1 MRHATSKE
9 PHERFASCSD
19 FAAALGGQKV
29 GDTKRQGGRS
39 VWFAV
44 AAVALLAV
52 LVAGWYGSLH
62 KVVFN
67 GNVALPGGV
76 ILEMVKIPAGEF
88 LRDDGKMV
96 RLTKS
101 YWLGKYEVT
110 NEQWRAVMSG
120 RRASQ
125 DGTVLSDPSK
135 WKESKRPVE
144 GVSWNDAMDFCKRLN
159 ELYADQLPRG
169 YRIDL
174 PTEAQWE
181 YACRAG
187 TTTNYSY
194 GNASDTDKMNFEG
207 NYPYGGGSKGVY
219 RAATVDVGSL
229 GYKNAFGLYD
239 MHGNVWEWCRDWYE
253 TYGSDTTDPT
263 GPATG
268 SKRVARGG
276 SWNDYSSDCRS
287 VRRFNFD
294 PGCRLIILG
303 FRPAL
308 VPVQWWDG
316 SHSIDFESIQ
326 VFWEKSGWF
335 NDIKFEDF
343 KQFFIAEQKKYEEEN
358 GSELKRL
365 AREHAK
371 KIILLYLGSAIK
383 LTDNPENYKKSFI
396 QGWIHPEDGYKIRME

>member
-1 MRHATSKE
+1 MNNHNVMRPVHQQEEFTDKLKSGILYRIVVIRGDIMAKDIDSKRTSSENAMQQSQPKQAVLTQKPEEVPNLPRYALGALRHATSKE

-303 FRPAL
+303 FRLAL
-308 VPVQWWDG
+308 VPVQWWDKCP
-316 SHSIDFESIQ
+316 IP
-326 VFWEKSGWF
+326 
-335 NDIKFEDF
+335 
-343 KQFFIAEQKKYEEEN
+343 
-358 GSELKRL
+358 
-365 AREHAK
+365 
-371 KIILLYLGSAIK
+371 LG
-383 LTDNPENYKKSFI
+383 LDCF
-396 QGWIHPEDGYKIRME
+396 D

>member
-1 MRHATSKE
+1 MKQLIV
-9 PHERFASCSD
+9 PI
-19 FAAALGGQKV
+19 V
-29 GDTKRQGGRS
+29 
-39 VWFAV
+39 VI
-44 AAVALLAV
+44 VALIAFFVIIGRNEFERHEDVQTVQSESPTSNRKPTVFV
-52 LVAGWYGSLH
+52 LETKPVTESKSTIESKPVEKELTEFKSAFPEEQPLEGKSDGSKLKSDTTIAQPENKNAPMAIPVLTPEEAELSNQEAICLLEEVAKKNKRISDKDNWRH
-62 KVVFN
+62 EVFN
-67 GNVALPGGV
+67 GNVSLPGGV
-76 ILEMVKIPAGEF
+76 KLEMVKIPAGEF

-120 RRASQ
+120 RRASR

-253 TYGSDTTDPT
+253 TYGGDTTDPT

-268 SKRVARGG
+268 SLRVRRGG
-276 SWNDYSSDCRS
+276 SWFSSARDCRS
-287 VRRFNFD
+287 ASRYDFD
-294 PGCRLIILG
+294 PGYRNSFLG
-303 FRPAL
+303 FRLAL
-308 VPVQWWDG
+308 VPVQ
-316 SHSIDFESIQ
+316 
-326 VFWEKSGWF
+326 
-335 NDIKFEDF
+335 
-343 KQFFIAEQKKYEEEN
+343 
-358 GSELKRL
+358 
-365 AREHAK
+365 
-371 KIILLYLGSAIK
+371 
-383 LTDNPENYKKSFI
+383 
-396 QGWIHPEDGYKIRME
+396 

>member
-1 MRHATSKE
+1 MRPVHQQEEFTDKLKSGILYRIVVIRGDIMAKDIVSKQTSSENAMQQGQPKQAVLTQEPEKKTNLPKYAQAALQRAPSKE

-19 FAAALGGQKV
+19 FAVALGDQKV
-29 GDTKRQGGRS
+29 GGTKRQGGRS

-52 LVAGWYGSLH
+52 LVAGWYGSLQ
-62 KVVFN
+62 KEVFN
-67 GNVALPGGV
+67 GNVSLPGGV
-76 ILEMVKIPAGEF
+76 KLEMVKIPAGEF

-120 RRASQ
+120 RRASR

-263 GPATG
+263 GPVAG
-268 SKRVARGG
+268 SKRVVRGG
-276 SWNDYSSDCRS
+276 SWNDYACDCRS
-287 VRRFNFD
+287 ARRFNFD
-294 PGCRLIILG
+294 SGYRLIILG

-316 SHSIDFESIQ
+316 SILELIGGAGQ
-326 VFWEKSGWF
+326 CR
-335 NDIKFEDF
+335 
-343 KQFFIAEQKKYEEEN
+343 
-358 GSELKRL
+358 SE
-365 AREHAK
+365 
-371 KIILLYLGSAIK
+371 
-383 LTDNPENYKKSFI
+383 
-396 QGWIHPEDGYKIRME
+396 

>member
-1 MRHATSKE
+1 MGDIMAKGIDSKQPSSENAMQQGQPKQVVLTHE
-9 PHERFASCSD
+9 PEAITNLPKYAQAAFLRAVCREPRERFVSCFD
-19 FAAALGGQKV
+19 LAAALDGQKV
-29 GDTKRQGGRS
+29 GGTKRQGGRN

-44 AAVALLAV
+44 AAVAFLAV
-52 LVAGWYGSLH
+52 LGASWYGYSRKEETLQ

-76 ILEMVKIPAGEF
+76 KLEMVKIPAGEF
-88 LRDDGKMV
+88 LRDDGKTV

-120 RRASQ
+120 RCASQ
-125 DGTVLSDPSK
+125 DGTDLSDPSK
-135 WKESKRPVE
+135 WKEAKRPVE

-159 ELYADQLPRG
+159 ELCADKLPRG

-194 GNASDTDKMNFEG
+194 GNASDTDKMN
-207 NYPYGGGSKGVY
+207 YAGGSKGVY

-253 TYGSDTTDPT
+253 SYGGDTTDPT
-263 GPATG
+263 GPVSG
-268 SKRVARGG
+268 SFRVVRGG
-276 SWNDYSSDCRS
+276 SWNDYASDCS
-287 VRRFNFD
+287 SARRFYFV
-294 PGCRLIILG
+294 PGHRLIILG
-303 FRPAL
+303 FRLALIPAL
-308 VPVQWWDG
+308 
-316 SHSIDFESIQ
+316 S
-326 VFWEKSGWF
+326 
-335 NDIKFEDF
+335 
-343 KQFFIAEQKKYEEEN
+343 
-358 GSELKRL
+358 
-365 AREHAK
+365 
-371 KIILLYLGSAIK
+371 LGTG
-383 LTDNPENYKKSFI
+383 LF
-396 QGWIHPEDGYKIRME
+396 